1 MSNEDQ
7 KIMAKT
13 RRKFSAGFKIDAVMD
28 LITGA
33 KTAGEICRA
42 QDITDKLL
50 FRWKTELLER
60 LPIVFERGS
69 EQEAERAQRVAE
81 LERMVGRL
89 ALENEILKNATSW
102 RAAHQ
107 RRNGR

>member
-1 MSNEDQ
+1 
-7 KIMAKT
+7 MAKT
-13 RRKFSAGFKIDAVMD
+13 RRKFSAEFKIDAVMD

-33 KTAGEICRA
+33 KTAAEICRA

-69 EQEAERAQRVAE
+69 EKEAERAQRIAE

-107 RRNGR
+107 RRNGW

>member
-1 MSNEDQ
+1 
-7 KIMAKT
+7 MAKT
-13 RRKFSAGFKIDAVMD
+13 RRKFSAEFKIDAVMD

-33 KTAGEICRA
+33 KTGAEICRE

-50 FRWKTELLER
+50 YRWKTELLER
-60 LPIVFERGS
+60 LPIVFERS
-69 EQEAERAQRVAE
+69 SAQEAERAQQVAE

-107 RRNGR
+107 WRNGQ